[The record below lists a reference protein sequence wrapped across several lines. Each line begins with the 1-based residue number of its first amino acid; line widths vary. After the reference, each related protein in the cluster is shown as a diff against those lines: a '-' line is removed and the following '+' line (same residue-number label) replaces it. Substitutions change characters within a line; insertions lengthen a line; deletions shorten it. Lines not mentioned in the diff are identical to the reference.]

1 MHIVLLGVR
10 RHPGISQEFLADLYY
25 IDKASV
31 ARCARKLE
39 ELSLLQRLISPQD
52 RRVYELTLTPEGE
65 ELAAKV
71 LCHSDAWSRQLSAG
85 FTKEERATALALLSR
100 MSENSDAL
108 F

>member
-10 RHPGISQEFLADLYY
+10 RHPGISQEFLAELYY

-31 ARCARKLE
+31 ARCARRLE
-39 ELSLLQRLISPQD
+39 ELSFLRREISPLD
-52 RRVYELTLTPEGE
+52 RRVYELTLTPLGE
-65 ELAAKV
+65 ELAGKIQ
-71 LCHSDAWSRQLSAG
+71 CHSDAWSRQLAAG
-85 FTKEERATALALLSR
+85 FTDEERATALALLSR